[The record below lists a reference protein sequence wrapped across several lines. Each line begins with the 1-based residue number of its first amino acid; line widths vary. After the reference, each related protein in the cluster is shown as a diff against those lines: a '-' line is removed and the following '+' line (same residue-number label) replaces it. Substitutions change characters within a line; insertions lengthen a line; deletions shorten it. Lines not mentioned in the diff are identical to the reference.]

1 VGYAFGV
8 PLSELSPHL
17 GSNHELMLT
26 YIFGSNGK
34 GWLFEAAPQ
43 QIQLKKKKTAKA
55 PID

>member
-1 VGYAFGV
+1 V